1 MFWTQY
7 VQPRS
12 LSRPRGRQGTTPKHL
27 DWNGWHG
34 RGSGRPTAM
43 TSLVKLLL
51 LHWNCLFLRGIKYSE
66 LCSLFVSSCVELEN
80 SFILNAE
87 LIHFAPRPTPW
98 GHPCCILL
106 GSHGKNNTKK
116 ADMGFIY
123 LM

>member
-7 VQPRS
+7 VQARS

-34 RGSGRPTAM
+34 RGSGSGRPTAM

-66 LCSLFVSSCVELEN
+66 LCSLFVSSCMELEN

-87 LIHFAPRPTPW
+87 LIHFPPRSTPW
-98 GHPCCILL
+98 GQV